1 MTTLIA
7 WWSRDQERFAAL
19 HVATDS
25 RISWGS
31 SSRRWDAGRKVF
43 ASTTTPD
50 ICAYCGDVVFP
61 ALVLSQL
68 TSAADQGALFS
79 AEATAAERHEIIVDG
94 LKTSFQRRHDAPDE
108 SFTVV
113 HASRKGEGAD
123 AMPLLWRTTF
133 NKDGKTWTDGPVEI
147 DEAAPGVVMIAGSGS
162 SALKAEALRWKE
174 SYIGGT
180 SRSIY
185 SAFCEAISSGSDPL
199 SGGAPQ
205 MASLYPKGGGQ
216 TVGTFHQGQ
225 SYLHGLPLA
234 EAANPAGF
242 EWFDDLFQRVD
253 PQTGAVRDGA
263 ARHAKP
269 KSV

>member
-7 WWSRDQERFAAL
+7 WWSRDQDRFAAL

-50 ICAYCGDVVFP
+50 IWAYCGDVVFP

-68 TSAADQGALFS
+68 TSAADKGALFS
-79 AEATAAERHEIIVDG
+79 AEATVAERHEIVVEG
-94 LKTSFQRRHDAPDE
+94 LKSSFQLRHDAPDE
-108 SFTVV
+108 NFTVV
-113 HASRKGEGAD
+113 HASRDGERAE
-123 AMPLLWRTTF
+123 ARPLLWRTSF
-133 NKDGKTWTDGPVEI
+133 NKDGKTWTDEAVEI
-147 DEAAPGVVMIAGSGS
+147 DEAAPGVITIAGSGS
-162 SALKAEALRWKE
+162 KSLKAEALRWKE

-205 MASLYPKGGGQ
+205 MASLYPKGGGR
-216 TVGTFHQGQ
+216 TVGAFHQGKP
-225 SYLHGLPLA
+225 YLHGLPLA
-234 EAANPAGF
+234 QAANPDGF
-242 EWFDDLFQRVD
+242 EWFDELFQRVD
-253 PQTGAVRDGA
+253 PRTGAVRPGA

-269 KSV
+269 KRV